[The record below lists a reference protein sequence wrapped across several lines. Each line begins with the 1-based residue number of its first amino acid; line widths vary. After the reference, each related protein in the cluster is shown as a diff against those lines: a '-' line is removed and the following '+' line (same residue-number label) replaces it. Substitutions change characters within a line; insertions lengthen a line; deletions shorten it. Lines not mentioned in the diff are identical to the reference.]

1 MAVIEITLINRGCMA
16 YKHDIY
22 GDSITIIRSIGK
34 RSGYKI
40 KNWQGMY
47 IFIFFKFNMMQ

>member
-22 GDSITIIRSIGK
+22 GDLITIIRSIGK